1 LVRRLQGI
9 PGFSIDRV
17 AAAAGDDP
25 DVLRLENLDTDLRPP
40 QAAIEATRRAIE
52 LDEDNSYLPFNGRLD
67 LRRAVARQ
75 ILRRSGHDY
84 DPETEIVITCGGT
97 EGILDALL
105 AMLDPGD
112 EVVLTDPTYAGMIQ
126 RVRLAEG
133 VPRLVSLLALPGGW
147 RLDVDALE
155 AATGP
160 HTRALFLMSPSMPSG
175 AVFQAEEWNA
185 MARLCVRRN
194 LWLLYNA
201 AMEAI
206 LFDDLRLFHPAS
218 LPGLRERAII
228 VGSVSKEYRMI
239 GWRVGW
245 VVAPAPILADI
256 ARVHI
261 YNVVSPTGIAQRGVT
276 AALEA
281 EPEIAASVSEWQRRR
296 DAVLSQ
302 LDGWPVI
309 PPQGGWSLLVDT
321 APLGVD
327 AETASRM
334 LLEKGK
340 VAATPMKHWG
350 GPKTDYLIRLVFSN
364 ETVARLSTLRER
376 FESTFGPR

>member
-1 LVRRLQGI
+1 MRRLQGI
-9 PGFSIDRV
+9 PGFSIDHV

-40 QAAIEATRRAIE
+40 QEAIEATRRAIE

-67 LRRAVARQ
+67 LRRAVAGQ
-75 ILRRSGHDY
+75 IQRRSSRDY

-97 EGILDALL
+97 EGILDALF
-105 AMLDPGD
+105 AILDPGD
-112 EVVLTDPTYAGMIQ
+112 EVILTDPTYAGMIQ

-133 VPRLVSLLALPGGW
+133 VPRLVPLLALPGGW
-147 RLDVDALE
+147 RLDLDALE
-155 AATGP
+155 TATGP

-175 AVFQAEEWNA
+175 AVLQAEEWNA
-185 MARLCVRRN
+185 IARLCVRRN

-206 LFDDLRLFHPAS
+206 LFDGLRLFHPAS
-218 LPGLRERAII
+218 LPGLRERTII

-256 ARVHI
+256 ARAHI
-261 YNVVSPTGIAQRGVT
+261 YNVVSPTGIAQRGAT

-281 EPEIAASVSEWQRRR
+281 EPGIAASVSEWQRRR

-302 LDGWPVI
+302 LHGWPVI
-309 PPQGGWSLLVDT
+309 RPQGGWSLLVDT

-327 AETASRM
+327 GEAASRM

-350 GPKTDYLIRLVFSN
+350 GPKADRLIRLVFSN

-376 FESTFGPR
+376 FDSAFGPR